1 MEENMK
7 SSIESLIERIT
18 EYGKTNYKIV
28 KLQLIDKV
36 SDILSSLIPMVVI
49 FILIGSFLVFINVG
63 LALWLGE
70 ILGRTYYGFLAV
82 GAFYGLIT
90 IIFYL
95 FMNKWIKRVFYD
107 FFVRK
112 IIKSDKE

>member
-1 MEENMK
+1 MK

>member
-7 SSIESLIERIT
+7 SAIESLIERIT

-28 KLQLIDKV
+28 KLTVIDKV
-36 SDILSSLIPMVVI
+36 SDILSSLIPLFVI
-49 FILIGSFLVFINVG
+49 CILIGSFLVFINIG

-70 ILGRTYYGFLAV
+70 ILGEVYYGFLAV
-82 GAFYGLIT
+82 GGFYGLLS

-95 FMNKWIKRVFYD
+95 FMNKWVKRVFYD
-107 FFVRK
+107 YFVRK

>member
-1 MEENMK
+1 MK

-28 KLQLIDKV
+28 KLTIIDKV